1 MLGDLPDPAK
11 IASPDVCWDEVR
23 IANAFVEVHSAF
35 LGWEGLSFAIRQRST
50 RYGRRPD
57 LGSWAFFSLTR
68 FPDALS
74 Q

>member
-1 MLGDLPDPAK
+1 MLADLSDTAG
-11 IASPDVCWDEVR
+11 IASPGVCRDEVR
-23 IANAFVEVHSAF
+23 IANAFVEIDSVF

-57 LGSWAFFSLTR
+57 LGFWAFFSLTR
-68 FPDALS
+68 LPDALS